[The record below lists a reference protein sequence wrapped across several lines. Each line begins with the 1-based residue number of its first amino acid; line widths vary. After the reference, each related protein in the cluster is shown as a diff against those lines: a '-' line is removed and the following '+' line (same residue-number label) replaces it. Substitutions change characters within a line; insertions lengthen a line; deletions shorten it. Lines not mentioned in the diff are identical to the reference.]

1 MSRQLRQPRSNLS
14 ETYSRPGSLRY
25 GGPIVRT
32 GSERNAEGD
41 THPGEDILSLAF
53 EQALTGNELSRVE
66 QRLGN
71 CWNCR
76 ARPEEMNR
84 GILAFIDYRENRYL
98 PSIPVPTGDFPDFGP
113 AFGVWNPRLLQRW
126 NWCIVA
132 KAALRSDLSNLV
144 VASKTNGPDLSVGVT
159 VVCR

>member
-1 MSRQLRQPRSNLS
+1 
-14 ETYSRPGSLRY
+14 
-25 GGPIVRT
+25 VRT

-132 KAALRSDLSNLV
+132 NAALRSDLSNLV
-144 VASKTNGPDLSVGVT
+144 VASKLTDRILASASQLFADDHRATWNLPERLTGAIPTG
-159 VVCR
+159 R